1 MQLLSVL
8 SSVETLLMFM
18 LDIRVELDLY
28 YIKLS
33 HMADVHFTVNK
44 LQISLKTDFTNA
56 KFGDLKQHYVSL

>member
-1 MQLLSVL
+1 
-8 SSVETLLMFM
+8 MFM